1 MRITVRV
8 RPSSGRTEVGGS
20 HNGALVVRV
29 VQATVD
35 GKATAAV
42 LRCLAEAFGVAR
54 SDVVLVSGSRSRTKI
69 VDVQGGTDVTLQTL
83 LARP

>member
-8 RPSSGRTEVGGS
+8 RPSAGRTVVGGS
-20 HNGALVVRV
+20 HDGALIVRV
-29 VQATVD
+29 IQATVD

-42 LRCLAEAFGVAR
+42 LRCVAEEFGVAR
-54 SDVVLVSGSRSRTKI
+54 DDVILVSGSRSRTKI
-69 VDVQGGTDVTLQTL
+69 LDVRGATEEALALL

>member
-1 MRITVRV
+1 M
-8 RPSSGRTEVGGS
+8 VGGS
-20 HNGALVVRV
+20 YNGALIVRV

-42 LRCLAEAFGVAR
+42 LRCVAEAFDVAR

-69 VDVQGGTDVTLQTL
+69 LDVHGATEDVLQLL
-83 LARP
+83 LARPG

>member
-8 RPSSGRTEVGGS
+8 RPSAGRTVVGGS
-20 HNGALVVRV
+20 YNGALIVRV
-29 VQATVD
+29 IQATVD

-42 LRCLAEAFGVAR
+42 LRCVAEAFDVAR
-54 SDVVLVSGSRSRTKI
+54 DDVVLVSGSRSRTK
-69 VDVQGGTDVTLQTL
+69 VLDVHGGTEDTLREL